1 MLKAEACCS
10 SSSDHECC
18 ILDYSFPKWVQTQH
32 RPKGLLHG
40 LQHRSDVLCGVSR
53 QLRERHTKLEDFASW
68 LGLLRRVQA
77 GEVHRLQQEETALA
91 LWDMF
96 LTYGGKPLEQH
107 QDKFDEMKEE
117 SATFTKV
124 CSLPTPS
131 SVTRLRSSPS
141 PSCCCLWLNPA

>member
-1 MLKAEACCS
+1 M
-10 SSSDHECC
+10 
-18 ILDYSFPKWVQTQH
+18 
-32 RPKGLLHG
+32 G
-40 LQHRSDVLCGVSR
+40 LQNSSDVLCGVSR

-124 CSLPTPS
+124 CSLPNAPPP
-131 SVTRLRSSPS
+131 RP
-141 PSCCCLWLNPA
+141 PAPIPPPLVAACD